1 MILFKID
8 YSSNFSIHSWDF
20 SNKKKHYFYVDGF
33 WKIDILIKVK
43 YLMPI
48 YVIFSLTKEGGLPQ

>member
-8 YSSNFSIHSWDF
+8 YHSNFSTIVGIF
-20 SNKKKHYFYVDGF
+20 PIKKEHHFYVDSF
-33 WKIDILIKVK
+33 WKINILIKVK

-48 YVIFSLTKEGGLPQ
+48 YVIFSLTKEGGLP